1 MKLFTCSN
9 FLMLVPVAMCLAQ
22 TPPPA
27 QTPKPTT
34 PAAPATKPMPIAPAL
49 EDIPGSD
56 PVVLTIGEEKITK
69 SAFERLLA
77 TLPPQMRSRPK
88 KDIAEQIIQVK
99 TLAQEAR
106 KRGLDKTAE
115 TKEMIA
121 LAIDNVLANAV
132 FKDLSTKI
140 KVDDAAAQ
148 SYYNEHKAEFDS
160 VTAKHI
166 LIRYKGSQVPL
177 RPGQKELTDEEAL
190 AKAQD
195 LKKRIAGGE
204 DFGKLAM
211 AESDDAQSGK
221 EGGSLGSF
229 SHGRMVPAFEE
240 AAFKLPAGQL
250 SDPVKTQF
258 GYHLIL
264 VEKHSSQTFDEVKLS
279 IEQRLKPELSKKAM
293 DDLRKNAGVVM
304 NESYFAK

>member
-1 MKLFTCSN
+1 MKLFICSN

-166 LIRYKGSQVPL
+166 LIRYKG
-177 RPGQKELTDEEAL
+177 
-190 AKAQD
+190 
-195 LKKRIAGGE
+195 
-204 DFGKLAM
+204 
-211 AESDDAQSGK
+211 
-221 EGGSLGSF
+221 
-229 SHGRMVPAFEE
+229 
-240 AAFKLPAGQL
+240 
-250 SDPVKTQF
+250 
-258 GYHLIL
+258 
-264 VEKHSSQTFDEVKLS
+264 
-279 IEQRLKPELSKKAM
+279 
-293 DDLRKNAGVVM
+293 
-304 NESYFAK
+304 